1 MEFLFTYDTDPIK
14 SVVRRNLFQSFLR
27 KCYENNTRK
36 FVIYFHNPCAD
47 GFMSMCVM
55 RQALISELEGYNV
68 KVDDDTIVLH
78 GINYGFKELP
88 KFNDSAE
95 RAHIFVDF
103 SIPSNELLALDK
115 KQYKTLLMIDHHKSA
130 IDDYSSIVSKLTDDD
145 HSRDYFFVFDNS
157 GEYAGAN
164 LVFDTVVKKS
174 TAVPQIVKAV
184 ALRDL
189 WKPCELSRET
199 HVMMSMHISEYNKQI
214 KINTEDSAFKA
225 ETVICSIN
233 NQLCNDDLYHHY
245 VGRFT
250 EVVKYQDS
258 VYESLASST
267 ISKVFNEIEV
277 CGVIYKFDKP
287 TKIGILNCPG
297 MFASNTSELIYA
309 YCDIAITFNVKNFD
323 TVAISFRANGAN
335 PQPILDI
342 AKIANGG
349 GHANACS
356 CSMTITQF
364 ADFIKQFKD

>member
-1 MEFLFTYDTDPIK
+1 MELIITHDTDPIK
-14 SVVRRNLFQSFLR
+14 AVVRRSIFQSFMR
-27 KCYENNTRK
+27 ACYENNTKK

-55 RQALISELEGYNV
+55 RQALISELEGYGV
-68 KVDDDTIVLH
+68 KAGDDTIILH

-95 RAHIFVDF
+95 RAHVFVDF
-103 SIPSNELLALDK
+103 SIPSKELLALDK

-130 IDDYSSIVSKLTDDD
+130 IDDYSSIMSRLTDDD
-145 HSRDYFFVFDNS
+145 HSRDYFLIFDNS

-164 LVFDTVVKKS
+164 LTFDTTTKKT

-199 HVMMSMHISEYNKQI
+199 HVMMSMHIGDYNKQI

-233 NQLCNDDLYHHY
+233 EQLRDDELYRHY
-245 VGRFT
+245 VSRFT

-258 VYESLASST
+258 VYETLASST
-267 ISKVFNEIEV
+267 ISKTFNEINV
-277 CGVIYKFDKP
+277 CGTIYKFNKP
-287 TKIGILNCPG
+287 TSIGILNCPG
-297 MFASNTSELIYA
+297 MFTSNTSEFIYSN
-309 YCDIAITFNVKNFD
+309 YDIAITFNVKNAD
-323 TVAISFRANGAN
+323 TVSFSFRASGAN

-342 AKIANGG
+342 AKLANGG
-349 GHANACS
+349 GHANACGGA
-356 CSMTITQF
+356 MTVTQF
-364 ADFIKQFKD
+364 TDFIKQFKD